1 MPLAHSL
8 PPLTAG
14 DDELAGM
21 VAQAELPALLITLA
35 HITGDLSLLD
45 PALRP
50 PLRPSLAAIE
60 PQGGMSPEAQTR
72 AREVALE
79 ALKRFRDGG
88 SRVLAEP
95 GPEELHRLM
104 SFLTGEVDE
113 EYVPL
118 LQHEL
123 GFPVDAGAPE
133 WTVQDV
139 APGRELSAVVVGAGM
154 SGLAAAHRL
163 RQAGIA
169 VTVLERNPDVGG
181 VWFENGYP
189 GCRLDTN
196 NFHYSY
202 SFAQKEDWPQQFS
215 SRDSIYGYFRAVA
228 EDLTL
233 RELIRFRT
241 EVTSAAWDDV
251 TARWRV
257 TCAGPDGVQVLDAD
271 VVVSAVGQ
279 LNTPNIPGLPGQDR
293 FVGLSFHTARWPEGL
308 DLTGKRVAV
317 IGTGASAYQVV
328 PSIVDQVGELH
339 VYQRTAPWMLP
350 TPTYHDDIAPGLR
363 ALFERVPFYARWYR
377 FFQFWT
383 AVEGR
388 RAIVQVD
395 PEWTEKGSVSA
406 VNAAVRRGL
415 EEHIRS
421 QYTDR
426 PDLAER
432 VVPEYPPGAKRMLRD
447 NGVWARAL
455 KQPHVELVTERIL
468 EITEKGIRTA
478 DGEERAVD
486 VIVWGTG
493 FKASD
498 FLDSMTVRGR
508 GGVDLHEQ
516 WGGDARAYLGIQVP
530 HFPNLFCLYGPNTN
544 LVVNGSILLFS
555 ECAIHY
561 SLECLRQM
569 LAGGHRSVEV
579 SQQAFDEFSRAVDA
593 GNAAMAWGASDV
605 NSWYKNA
612 FGRVT
617 QNWPF
622 TLLEYWQRTRRPEP
636 GAIVLA

>member
-1 MPLAHSL
+1 MPLAHSH
-8 PPLTAG
+8 PPLTAS
-14 DDELAGM
+14 DDELADM

-35 HITGDLSLLD
+35 HITGDLSLLE
-45 PALRP
+45 PGLRP
-50 PLRPSLAAIE
+50 PFRPTLAAPE
-60 PQGGMSPEAQTR
+60 PQGGMSAQAQAR
-72 AREVALE
+72 ARDLAVA
-79 ALKRFRDGG
+79 ALRRFRDDG
-88 SRVLAEP
+88 SRVVAEP
-95 GPEELHRLM
+95 TPDQLHRLM
-104 SFLTGEVDE
+104 TFLTGDVDPA
-113 EYVPL
+113 YVPL

-123 GFPVDAGAPE
+123 GMPVDVGAPT
-133 WTVQDV
+133 WTVADL
-139 APGRELSAVVVGAGM
+139 APGRRLAAVVVGAGM

-163 RQAGIA
+163 RQAGID
-169 VTVLERNPDVGG
+169 VTVIERNPDVGG

-215 SRDSIYGYFRAVA
+215 TRDSIYGYFRTVA
-228 EDLTL
+228 EDLAL

-241 EVTSAAWDDV
+241 AVTGAVWDEQ

-257 TCAGPDGVQVLDAD
+257 TCAGPEGEQALEAD
-271 VVVSAVGQ
+271 VLVSAVGQ
-279 LNTPNIPGLPGQDR
+279 LNTPHIPDVPGADR
-293 FVGLSFHTARWPEGL
+293 FAGLSFHTARWPEGL
-308 DLTGKRVAV
+308 DLTGQRVAV
-317 IGTGASAYQVV
+317 VGTGASAYQVV
-328 PSIVDQVGELH
+328 PSIVDEVDELH

-350 TPTYHDDIAPGLR
+350 TPAYHEDIRPGL
-363 ALFERVPFYARWYR
+363 AMLFERVPYYARWYR

-395 PEWTEKGSVSA
+395 PEWQEEGSVSA
-406 VNAAVRRGL
+406 VNAAVRRAL
-415 EEHIRS
+415 EQHIRS

-432 VVPEYPPGAKRMLRD
+432 VVPDYPPGAKRMLRD

-455 KQPHVELVTERIL
+455 KQPHVELVTETIA
-468 EITEKGIRTA
+468 EVTEKGIRTA
-478 DGEERAVD
+478 DGVERAVD

-498 FLDSMTVRGR
+498 FLSSMTVRGR
-508 GGVDLHEQ
+508 DGVDLHEQ
-516 WGGDARAYLGIQVP
+516 WAGDARAYLGIQIP
-530 HFPNLFCLYGPNTN
+530 NFPNLFCLFGPNTN

-555 ECAIHY
+555 ECGIHY
-561 SLECLRQM
+561 SLECLRAM
-569 LAGGHRSVEV
+569 LAGRHRCVEV
-579 SQQAFDEFSRAVDA
+579 SLGAFAEYNLAVDA

-605 NSWYKNA
+605 HSWYKNA
-612 FGRVT
+612 FGRVS

-622 TLLEYWQRTRRPEP
+622 TLLEYWQRTRTPEP
-636 GAIVLA
+636 GAVVLR